1 MVIFAFFFCVKGN
14 KLSGNAIIIGG
25 ICILNY
31 LITMIANHDWRGS
44 YALLCMNIMTAIAFA
59 VIYERTEFYT
69 IYVNCIAFVSVLCII
84 ATYVIV
90 PLFSN
95 IIPMTGAENGSTYY
109 NLILSYPLLEAGK
122 HRLNIIWTE
131 PGLAAAYLMFALIFE
146 LFLLKPRRSISLILI
161 LAMICTMSS
170 TGYVLLMMIIATFA
184 LEQMLKKN
192 NIMILIVFIVAGI
205 LGVGIMYMLMPEAME
220 DIIGKYQFSSLNLA
234 GRLAP
239 MIYNMDKWRTSPLY
253 GLGFHEGD
261 FRVNYKIYRG
271 VLFANTSTTT
281 LLFHNFGFLLPLLS
295 IISSWKISSLKKANK
310 IIVLLLTFTLVL
322 GVNFENQVLDQI
334 YTIILFTVFMPVKG
348 KYNEDIIA

>member
-1 MVIFAFFFCVKGN
+1 
-14 KLSGNAIIIGG
+14 
-25 ICILNY
+25 
-31 LITMIANHDWRGS
+31 
-44 YALLCMNIMTAIAFA
+44 
-59 VIYERTEFYT
+59 
-69 IYVNCIAFVSVLCII
+69 
-84 ATYVIV
+84 
-90 PLFSN
+90 
-95 IIPMTGAENGSTYY
+95 
-109 NLILSYPLLEAGK
+109 
-122 HRLNIIWTE
+122 
-131 PGLAAAYLMFALIFE
+131 
-146 LFLLKPRRSISLILI
+146 
-161 LAMICTMSS
+161 
-170 TGYVLLMMIIATFA
+170 
-184 LEQMLKKN
+184 MLKKN